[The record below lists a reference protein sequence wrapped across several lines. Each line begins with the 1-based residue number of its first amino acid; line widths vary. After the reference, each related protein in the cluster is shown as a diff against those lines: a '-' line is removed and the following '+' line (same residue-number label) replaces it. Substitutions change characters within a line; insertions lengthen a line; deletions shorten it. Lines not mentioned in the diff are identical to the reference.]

1 MSQYHHTA
9 KDIDA
14 FVEEIYSRGLQ
25 RSRYLKETDIKK
37 ILHTI
42 GIFRFK
48 GYLYA
53 FRGELEQHSIDEVL
67 TLYYFDKFLTR
78 YVMEFTSS
86 IETLLKTRV
95 IELCYKWESN
105 PFFYLAA
112 ANHKFTDFRINQP
125 TLENWKAHKK
135 RDGEDE
141 ENYTHYC
148 LYYKNRYLFTKN
160 KSAYLSAITL
170 IEIKDDVNYPPFH
183 YLVESAT
190 LGTLISLIKSIKI
203 GRYDLLHGVAKEF
216 GINPKLFRHYLE
228 RLNEVRNRAAHRE
241 RLFNRG
247 FRSVRAFKRYHQLR
261 KSIEPHCFS
270 DVYLYFYFMLGRI
283 EQYETFEDFY
293 TREIETLFVEY
304 RSDRLISSDSYGLNQ
319 KIEEE
324 DFQNIKAFILRGMGI
339 QKKPAMTR

>member
-1 MSQYHHTA
+1 MCQYRHKVKEINT
-9 KDIDA
+9 
-14 FVEEIYSRGLQ
+14 FLQEIYAKGLQ
-25 RSRYLKETDIKK
+25 RSSVLEDADIEN

-53 FRGELEQHSIDEVL
+53 FRGELEHHSIDEVL

-95 IELCYKWESN
+95 VELCYMWTQN
-105 PFFYLAA
+105 PFFYLLQE
-112 ANHKFTDFRINQP
+112 NHKFSDFQINKP
-125 TLENWKAHKK
+125 TLDNWKARQK

-141 ENYTHYC
+141 ECYTHYC
-148 LYYKNRYLFTKN
+148 LYYKNTYLFEKN
-160 KSAYLSAITL
+160 KTAYLSGATL
-170 IEIKDDVNYPPFH
+170 IEICDEVNYPPFH

-190 LGTLISLIKSIKI
+190 LGALISLIKSIKI
-203 GRYDLLHGVAKEF
+203 GKYDLLHGIAREF

-247 FRSVRAFKRYHQLR
+247 YRSVRAFRKYHHLR
-261 KSIEPHCFS
+261 KAIEPHCFS
-270 DVYLYFYFMLGRI
+270 DVYLYFYFMLRRI
-283 EQYETFEDFY
+283 DRYENFEAFY
-293 TREIETLFVEY
+293 RQEIEPLFIEY
-304 RSDRLISSDSYGLNQ
+304 RNDRLLEQDANGLNR
-319 KIEEE
+319 KLG
-324 DFQNIKAFILRGMGI
+324 KAEFNRVKEFILRGMGI
-339 QKKPAMTR
+339 NEKSRA